1 LQQKAERQHLLLKI
15 LSDCRILCGP
25 TAILGGPFTTCMCFK
40 SVDEYSN
47 NYFFKICFLKNTLKL
62 FENINF
68 FILNKKIR
76 KA

>member
-1 LQQKAERQHLLLKI
+1 
-15 LSDCRILCGP
+15 
-25 TAILGGPFTTCMCFK
+25 MCFK